1 MSRLTGRGGSRS
13 SRSAGRDAVDAGD
26 AASRGARGRSDVR
39 SGHRQRARTPLA
51 RRHRPLARKTDPA
64 RPRRTNACSRTAQVA
79 MAPIL
84 VLDHGWC
91 AKAGRAPGGVVE
103 QVVNPPRAER
113 RLIPVVRK
121 SWRIT
126 LPTTASAS
134 RPKGASGTRRS
145 ARSLE
150 GGGGRMAHP
159 PGASRC
165 GNAGA
170 RSQGGEAHATS
181 DRSQRS

>member
-91 AKAGRAPGGVVE
+91 AKAGRAPGGVAE

-113 RLIPVVRK
+113 RLIRFSESPGALLLPNTARVQAQGCIGHPAFR
-121 SWRIT
+121 T
-126 LPTTASAS
+126 LS
-134 RPKGASGTRRS
+134 RRRGRANGASPGRIALRERRRTL
-145 ARSLE
+145 A
-150 GGGGRMAHP
+150 GRRGP
-159 PGASRC
+159 CYKRL
-165 GNAGA
+165 
-170 RSQGGEAHATS
+170 
-181 DRSQRS
+181 RSQRS